1 MLPDLSAAHIF
12 ILVVVALIV
21 VGPKDLPAMLRKM
34 GQFMGKLRG
43 MANEFR
49 ASFDEMARQSELDE
63 LRREVE
69 AMRAAAANP
78 VVQGMNEMDRLI
90 TDPNNPDHM
99 GGDQDGFAAAPEA
112 ASILP
117 PPAEAPSTAKTK
129 AKSKSKASPV
139 AAKSV
144 KSAKSAGKAKPVA
157 KTKTV
162 AAKKPKSKPAASRAR
177 S

>member
-34 GQFMGKLRG
+34 GQFMSKLRG

-78 VVQGMNEMDRLI
+78 VMGGMNEMDRLI

-99 GGDQDGFAAAPEA
+99 GGEGGFAAAPQE

-117 PPAEAPSTAKTK
+117 PPPEAPVTAMTK
-129 AKSKSKASPV
+129 AKSKSKASP
-139 AAKSV
+139 AAA
-144 KSAKSAGKAKPVA
+144 KSAKSAGKARPAAKAAA
-157 KTKTV
+157 KTKSV
-162 AAKKPKSKPAASRAR
+162 AAKKSKSKPVSSRAG